1 MIGERMTAHTKAV
14 LRAIQNINDRGKHA
28 DLYALEN
35 ETHLTW
41 DEIKTSLR
49 ILINIR
55 QCVEIYD
62 LPDYEPHNEDEMFSL
77 GKFRLKEQKDA

>member
-1 MIGERMTAHTKAV
+1 MIGEKMPAHTKAV

-28 DLYALEN
+28 DLYALAD
-35 ETHLTW
+35 ETRLTW

-49 ILINIR
+49 ILINTR
-55 QCVEIYD
+55 RCVEIYD
-62 LPDYEPHNEDEMFSL
+62 LPDYEPRDEDEMFSL